1 MKLCRKK
8 LALATM
14 LVLQQWPAHQ
24 AGAQQLSKLD
34 EITVTSTR
42 GTSGDISRAAATV
55 SVITAEEMEQQNA
68 KDIKDALRY
77 EPGVEVRR
85 AVNRTSG
92 ISGASATAGRG
103 GNEGIT
109 IRGLDGNRVLLLED
123 GIPVPRAF
131 SVGTLSAGR
140 GSYLDTDLYQRIEVL
155 RGPASSMYG
164 SDGLTGAVNF
174 VIKDPQDYLNI
185 FNKNTYFALRPSYD
199 SVDNSYGTSG
209 TFAIGGERWQ
219 GMLLLNTR
227 HGKETDNKGERDV
240 IGSTR
245 TTPDPSTYDTQSA
258 LGRVVFR
265 ATAQDVFKLTLATT
279 ENKTST
285 NSLSA
290 LGPASVGT
298 VSGYQTTSNVQS
310 DRVSLA
316 YERDDAE
323 NTAIQKIRANLFY
336 RDAKTNQYTFE
347 SGTGSGRPRFRNV
360 TYEDTAIG
368 GGVMAESRFDL
379 GSVRNQLVYGVDVS
393 RSTLSQQASGT
404 GWTVCTGTQYCEL
417 FPKTNYSIFGAYVQD
432 DMRFGKLSVI
442 PGLRYDA
449 YELNP
454 QASARYDAQANAN
467 GQPAS
472 RSKDNALSPRL
483 AFVYEVTPALV
494 PYAQYA
500 RGFRAPSP
508 HEVNSYFNNVGTPN
522 QSYMQIA
529 NPNLKAETSNSF
541 EIGLRGKMDFV
552 DSRVRYS
559 AAAFAGKYKN
569 FIELVQIGGNFSV
582 ATPAI
587 NQYIN
592 ASRANIHGVEGRV
605 DWRWNAGWTVRGGF
619 AYTQGDSINRNGVKA
634 GLDSIS
640 PLSVVAGLRYEK
652 NQTWFVQGDV
662 LYNTGKKRSDLAS
675 QTVTVSNQAQPA
687 FVPSS
692 FAILDLSSGY
702 RFSKNVS
709 LNVGVRNLF
718 DRKYWVW
725 NDVRGL
731 GLAGNA
737 GNLDAYTSPGRSL
750 NASLKIEY

>member
-1 MKLCRKK
+1 MKLCRNK

-14 LVLQQWPAHQ
+14 LVLQQWPVQQ
-24 AGAQQLSKLD
+24 AGAQQVAQLD
-34 EITVTSTR
+34 EITVTSMR
-42 GTSGDISRAAATV
+42 GTSGDIGRAAATV
-55 SVITAEEMEQQNA
+55 SIVTAEEMEQHNA
-68 KDIKDALRY
+68 RDMKDALRY

-85 AVNRTSG
+85 SANRTSG
-92 ISGASATAGRG
+92 ISGANTTAGRG

-109 IRGLDGNRVLLLED
+109 IRGLDGNRVLMLED

-131 SVGTLSAGR
+131 SVGALSAGR

-185 FNKNTYFALRPSYD
+185 FNKSTYFALRPSYD
-199 SVDNSYGTSG
+199 STDDSFGTGG
-209 TFAIGGERWQ
+209 TFAIGDERWQ
-219 GMLLLNTR
+219 GMLLLNAR

-240 IGSTR
+240 VGPNR

-290 LGPASVGT
+290 IAAPVT
-298 VSGYQTTSNVQS
+298 GYQTKSHVES
-310 DRVSLA
+310 DRVSFA
-316 YERDDAE
+316 YERDAPE
-323 NTAIQKIRANLFY
+323 SKGVQKIRANVFY
-336 RDAKTNQYTFE
+336 RDATTNQYTFE
-347 SGTGSGRPRFRNV
+347 NGPGPTRPRFRDV
-360 TYEDTAIG
+360 TYEDKAVG
-368 GGVMAESRFDL
+368 GGVLAESRFNF
-379 GSVRNQLVYGVDVS
+379 GTVQNQLVYGVDVS
-393 RSTLSQQASGT
+393 TSELTQQASGT
-404 GWTVCTGTQYCEL
+404 GWTACTGTQYCEL

-449 YELNP
+449 YELDP

-472 RSKDNALSPRL
+472 RSKDNAISPRL
-483 AFVYEVTPALV
+483 AFVYEVTPAFV

-508 HEVNSYFNNVGTPN
+508 HEVNSYFNNVGTPGG
-522 QSYMQIA
+522 SYMQIA
-529 NPNLKAETSNSF
+529 NPNLKAETSNSY
-541 EIGLRGKMDFV
+541 EIGLRGKV
-552 DSRVRYS
+552 NLANSRVSYS
-559 AAAFAGKYKN
+559 AAAFSGKYKN
-569 FIELVQIGGNFSV
+569 FIELVQIGGDFSV

-592 ASRANIHGVEGRV
+592 ASRANIHGVEGRM
-605 DWRWNAGWTVRGGF
+605 DWRWNAGWTVRSGF
-619 AYTQGDSINRNGVKA
+619 AYTEGDSINRNGVKT

-640 PLSVVAGLRYEK
+640 PLSVVTGLRYEH
-652 NQTWFVQGDV
+652 NQAWFVQGDV
-662 LYNTGKKRSDLAS
+662 VYNAAKQRNDLAS
-675 QTVTVSNQAQPA
+675 STVGTGANIRPA
-687 FVPSS
+687 FVSPS
-692 FAILDLSSGY
+692 FVIVDLSGGY

-709 LNVGVRNLF
+709 LNVGIRNLL
-718 DRKYWVW
+718 DEKYWIW
-725 NDVRGL
+725 NDIRGL
-731 GLAGNA
+731 GLANTA
-737 GNLDAYTSPGRSL
+737 TNLDAYTSSGRSI